1 MTLSKKIPLLLA
13 LVMFTL
19 AIPILAKAE
28 TADSLAF
35 KQVLPGYQ
43 YQFPRDFFSHDDFRI
58 EWWYYTGHLED
69 DSDHQFGYQLTFF
82 RVALEGTDKI
92 ENASKWKIDQIYFAH
107 LAVSDLHE
115 QKFYHFER
123 INRQG
128 VMNAG
133 AKSDQLLVWNEDWVL
148 VDGEQGHHMKAFEKG
163 TGLDL
168 KLTPVKPLVFHG
180 TNGVSKKGSDEG
192 NASHYFSYTRMKT
205 EGRVFIN
212 GKSYQVHGLSWMDH
226 EFSSNQLNSELAGWD
241 WFSFQLNDGSEVML
255 YQLRKKDGSIDA
267 FSSGSLIDSKNKSK
281 HLQLKDFTVTV
292 KDYWSSKKTSIRYP
306 AAWLVTLPE
315 ENTRLTVTPDMKDQ
329 ELSGLRSISGSY
341 WEGSVT
347 VKGTHQGQ
355 PVEGKGFVEL
365 VGYGKALRQELP
377 E

>member
-1 MTLSKKIPLLLA
+1 
-13 LVMFTL
+13 
-19 AIPILAKAE
+19 
-28 TADSLAF
+28 
-35 KQVLPGYQ
+35 
-43 YQFPRDFFSHDDFRI
+43 
-58 EWWYYTGHLED
+58 
-69 DSDHQFGYQLTFF
+69 
-82 RVALEGTDKI
+82 
-92 ENASKWKIDQIYFAH
+92 
-107 LAVSDLHE
+107 
-115 QKFYHFER
+115 
-123 INRQG
+123 
-128 VMNAG
+128 MNAG

-241 WFSFQLNDGSEVML
+241 WFSFQLNEGSEVML

>member
-1 MTLSKKIPLLLA
+1 MTLSKKLPHLLA
-13 LVMFTL
+13 LVMLYLTLPTL
-19 AIPILAKAE
+19 AGSQTDDP
-28 TADSLAF
+28 SLF
-35 KQVLPGYQ
+35 KQALPGYQ
-43 YQFPRDFFSHDDFRI
+43 YQFPRDFYSHDDFRI

-69 DSDHQFGYQLTFF
+69 DSGRQFGYQLTFF
-82 RVALEGTDKI
+82 RVALEGAEKI
-92 ENASKWKIDQIYFAH
+92 ANASKWKIDQAYFAH

-123 INRQG
+123 INRRG
-128 VMNAG
+128 IMNAG
-133 AKSDQLLVWNEDWVL
+133 AKSDRLLVWNEDWVL
-148 VDGEQGHHMKAFEKG
+148 VDRDQGHRMKAIEKG

-180 TNGVSKKGSDEG
+180 ADGISRKGSDEG

-205 EGRVFIN
+205 EGQIFIN
-212 GKSYQVHGLSWMDH
+212 GKSFQVHGLSWMDH
-226 EFSSNQLNSELAGWD
+226 EFSSNQLNPELVGWD
-241 WFSFQLNDGSEVML
+241 WFSFHLNDGSEVML
-255 YQLRKKDGSIDA
+255 YQLRKKDGSMDA
-267 FSSGSLIDSKNKSK
+267 FSSGSLIDPKNKSK
-281 HLQLKDFTVTV
+281 HLKLKDFTVTV
-292 KDYWSSKKTSIRYP
+292 KDFWSSKKTSIRYP
-306 AAWLVTLPE
+306 SSWLVTLPG
-315 ENTRLTVTPDMKDQ
+315 ENTRLTVTPDLKDQ

-347 VKGTHQGQ
+347 VKGTHLGK

>member
-1 MTLSKKIPLLLA
+1 MTLSKKISLLLA

-28 TADSLAF
+28 TADSSAF

-241 WFSFQLNDGSEVML
+241 WFSFQLNEGSEVML

>member
-1 MTLSKKIPLLLA
+1 MLVLAMLTLVIP
-13 LVMFTL
+13 T
-19 AIPILAKAE
+19 LAKAE
-28 TADSLAF
+28 SAGSPPF

-69 DSDHQFGYQLTFF
+69 DSGRQFGYQLTFF
-82 RVALEGTDKI
+82 RVALEGKEKI

-107 LAVSDLHE
+107 LAVSDLQE

-123 INRQG
+123 INRRG
-128 VMNAG
+128 IMNAG
-133 AKSDQLLVWNEDWVL
+133 AKSDRLLVWNEDWVL
-148 VDGEQGHHMKAFEKG
+148 VDRDQSHRMKAVENG

-168 KLTPVKPLVFHG
+168 KLTPVKALVFHG
-180 TNGVSKKGSDEG
+180 ADGVSRKGSEEG

-205 EGRVFIN
+205 EGQIFIK
-212 GKSYQVHGLSWMDH
+212 GKSFQVHGLSWMDR
-226 EFSSNQLNSELAGWD
+226 EFSSDQLNLELAGWD
-241 WFSFQLNDGSEVML
+241 WFAFQLNDGSELML

-267 FSSGSLIDSKNKSK
+267 FSSGSLIDPKNKSK
-281 HLQLKDFTVTV
+281 HLKLKEFTVTV
-292 KDYWSSKKTSIRYP
+292 KDYWRSKKTSIRYP
-306 AAWLVTLPE
+306 SAWLVTLPG
-315 ENTRLTVTPDMKDQ
+315 ENTRLTVTPDLNDQ
-329 ELSGLRSISGSY
+329 ELSNLRSIAGSY

-347 VKGTHQGQ
+347 VKGTHLGK

-365 VGYGKALRQELP
+365 VGYGKPLRQELP

>member
-1 MTLSKKIPLLLA
+1 MTLSKKISLLLA

-28 TADSLAF
+28 TADSSAF

-180 TNGVSKKGSDEG
+180 TNGVSKKGSEEG

-241 WFSFQLNDGSEVML
+241 WFSFQLNEGSEVML

>member
-1 MTLSKKIPLLLA
+1 MTLSKKISLLLA

-28 TADSLAF
+28 TADSSAF

-69 DSDHQFGYQLTFF
+69 DSDHQFGYQITFF

-241 WFSFQLNDGSEVML
+241 WFSFQLNEGSEVML